1 MQTLNKKCKYYA
13 ISPTNPR
20 VSTIACSPEST
31 GRLYDIFPL
40 LKGKDELPFE
50 FTLYKCTITKKG
62 LVDSLDLTGID
73 HIWLD
78 CFSPG
83 VGCLLFSERLKGIIV
98 DHLTGKEGLDWMV
111 ARVNSSEEQR
121 NYYVPRFAAMLDV
134 LDVEASKF
142 GGLFSNLIGPVFAW
156 SKVQNYSVFPDPVYI
171 TNKFPKPEGPEFW
184 SIPSTMYVSEAIKKA
199 VLAAKLPGITFPKYP
214 VR

>member
-1 MQTLNKKCKYYA
+1 MRTLTKKCKYFA
-13 ISPTNPR
+13 IYPTNPR
-20 VSTIACSPEST
+20 VSTVARAPEGSW
-31 GRLYDIFPL
+31 GWQEMVSL
-40 LKGKDELPFE
+40 LEGKNELPFAL
-50 FTLYKCTITKKG
+50 TVYKCTITRKG
-62 LVDSLDLTGID
+62 LVYSPDLTGVEP
-73 HIWLD
+73 IWLD
-78 CFSPG
+78 YFPSG
-83 VGCLLFSERLKGIIV
+83 IGLVLSEQLKGIIV
-98 DHLTGKEGLDWMV
+98 DHLTGKEGLDWIL
-111 ARVNSSEEQR
+111 ARVNSDQEQR
-121 NYYVPRFAAMLDV
+121 NYYIPRFAAMLDV